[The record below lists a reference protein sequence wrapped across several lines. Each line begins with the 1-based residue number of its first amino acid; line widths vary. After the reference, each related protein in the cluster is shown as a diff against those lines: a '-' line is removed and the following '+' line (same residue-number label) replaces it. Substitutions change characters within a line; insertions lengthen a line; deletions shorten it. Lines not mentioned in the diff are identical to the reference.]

1 MNDAAARED
10 GTQSALLI
18 TVAQAA
24 FWIWCA
30 LFLLG
35 GMAELFDLDWLRTLT
50 DVKRFFLR

>member
-1 MNDAAARED
+1 MNDAAAQDVGSE
-10 GTQSALLI
+10 SALLNR
-18 TVAQAA
+18 VAQAA

-50 DVKRFFLR
+50 DVKRLFLR